1 MINALYPSPGPA
13 FTDGHP
19 LPSGEGS

>member
-1 MINALYPSPGPA
+1 MINELYPSPGPA